1 LHSARSWPKTSG
13 FREAIIAEPTKCEA
27 VLAHRG
33 ISSVQMKF
41 RGHAGHASG
50 VDALHASALHN
61 AMRWGSAALEFVES
75 QSHQRF
81 GGLTGLRFNIG
92 RVEGGIKANMIA
104 PSAEVRFGFRPL
116 PSMPIDAL
124 HEHFRSL
131 HGSAAI
137 ESYQETFH
145 GPSLPSGNI
154 AGAELRRLEARDLA
168 DALEL
173 PIGNAVDF
181 WTEASLFSAAG
192 ADRDGLWPGR
202 HRPGPHRRRMGRA
215 RPAFHRCFHL
225 PAPAGAMSMNAPHAL
240 LSADVVLKGD
250 RGALPVPRT
259 LHAEFQPTMTD
270 MRNTIVRLLSNMAS
284 AKEIQQY
291 LKRFS
296 QVDASRFAVVKVG
309 GAVLRDDIDALVS
322 SLAFLQQVG
331 LTPIVV
337 HGAGPQLDEEMKRA
351 GIEKRTVN
359 NLRVTDGPVLAV
371 VRRVMREENLKLV
384 EALQAQGVRA
394 TSIQSGVFEA
404 EFLDRD
410 VYELV
415 GKVTRVDTD
424 GIQAAIK
431 VESIPVI
438 ASLAETADGQI
449 VNVNAD
455 WAANELIKTLQPYK
469 IVFLTGTG
477 GLLDEHGKVIDSINL
492 STEYEHLVAQP
503 WIHGGM
509 KVKIEQIK
517 DLLDVLPLSSSVSI
531 TRPAELA
538 KELFTHRGS
547 GTLVRRGER
556 VLSVEHWDRARP
568 RAPAQPDRIGLRPQA
583 AAGLLRA
590 HEAASRLRQREL
602 PCGGDPHGRGW
613 VHLPGQVRRARRG
626 AGRGPRPRRMA
637 GHARRESAPVLALA
651 PGQSGQ
657 YVLFLRKRW
666 LHQGTEVEGV
676 LVRAAGF

>member
-1 LHSARSWPKTSG
+1 
-13 FREAIIAEPTKCEA
+13 
-27 VLAHRG
+27 
-33 ISSVQMKF
+33 M
-41 RGHAGHASG
+41 
-50 VDALHASALHN
+50 
-61 AMRWGSAALEFVES
+61 
-75 QSHQRF
+75 
-81 GGLTGLRFNIG
+81 
-92 RVEGGIKANMIA
+92 
-104 PSAEVRFGFRPL
+104 
-116 PSMPIDAL
+116 
-124 HEHFRSL
+124 
-131 HGSAAI
+131 
-137 ESYQETFH
+137 
-145 GPSLPSGNI
+145 
-154 AGAELRRLEARDLA
+154 
-168 DALEL
+168 
-173 PIGNAVDF
+173 
-181 WTEASLFSAAG
+181 
-192 ADRDGLWPGR
+192 
-202 HRPGPHRRRMGRA
+202 
-215 RPAFHRCFHL
+215 
-225 PAPAGAMSMNAPHAL
+225 
-240 LSADVVLKGD
+240 
-250 RGALPVPRT
+250 
-259 LHAEFQPTMTD
+259 
-270 MRNTIVRLLSNMAS
+270 
-284 AKEIQQY
+284 IQQY

-359 NLRVTDGPVLAV
+359 NLRVTDGPVLSV

-404 EFLDRD
+404 EFLDRN

-477 GLLDEHGKVIDSINL
+477 GLLDENGKVIDSINL

-556 VLSVEHWDRARP
+556 VLSVERWDQLDLA
-568 RAPAQPDRIGLRPQA
+568 
-583 AAGLLRA
+583 
-590 HEAASRLRQREL
+590 RLRSLIESAFGRVLL
-602 PCGGDPHGRGW
+602 PDYFERTK
-613 VHLPGQVRRARRG
+613 LRRAYVSENYRAAVILTDEGGFTYLDKFAVLDEAQGEGLGRAVWQVMRDENPRLFWRSRRG
-626 AGRGPRPRRMA
+626 NPVNTFYFSESDGCIKEPKWKVFWYGLQNFDEIAHCVEHCRTRPA
-637 GHARRESAPVLALA
+637 TL
-651 PGQSGQ
+651 
-657 YVLFLRKRW
+657 KD
-666 LHQGTEVEGV
+666 
-676 LVRAAGF
+676 